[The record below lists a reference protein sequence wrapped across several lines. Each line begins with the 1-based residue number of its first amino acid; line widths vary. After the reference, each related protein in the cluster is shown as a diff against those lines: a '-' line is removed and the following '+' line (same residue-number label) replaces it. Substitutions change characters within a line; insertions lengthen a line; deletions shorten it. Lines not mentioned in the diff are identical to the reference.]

1 MTVQMIQARN
11 CILSPRNVRRT
22 AADPARLETL
32 KASIEARGILQN
44 LIGFSIPKKRGK
56 FEITAGGRRLAAVH
70 GLIEASI
77 LPVDYEIPV
86 FVMNDTSA
94 AAETSLAEN
103 FERQAMNPADE
114 CVAFRHFIEVEGATV
129 DDIAKRFGLTTR
141 FIEGRI
147 RLAGLA
153 DDVFEALRAG
163 EISLDVAQAFGTT
176 TDTAR
181 QARVYEQLKG
191 SYNGITAIAV
201 RRMMTDETVT
211 GVHPLAKLV
220 GRDAYIAA
228 GGRVEADLFGDSET
242 ELWVDVAVV
251 NALAEAKMAEAA
263 AQISGFGAVVPVLAT
278 RPDWT
283 MTEKLRPVYA
293 KPIAPTVEQQTRLEA
308 ITAELE
314 TIEAETEENGPTET
328 SETRWEALQAEAESI
343 ENRPSEVD
351 PEIRGAATAFLVIGA
366 DGTPTIHTQV
376 YVENTPRTAPD
387 ESTAKGDSDTD
398 GTPAIGRVLRDE
410 LAVQRTQLLSL
421 HVANDA
427 GMAIDLAIFL
437 LADAKVSQG
446 RAYDRGSSLSGS
458 RPSRAPIDFK
468 PTGATVDA
476 LQTMHDQ
483 LDYSWAE
490 PRDTGAR
497 FDAFRALS
505 DEQRGAWAGWVVAQT
520 LEAKLADEQYS
531 AFHNHLGRT
540 TMGIDVAAW
549 WRPTA
554 ANYFGRVKKSAVL
567 EAMTTIGG
575 PELAGRYANA
585 KKADIAEAA
594 EKLCA
599 GKTIVEAHVRVAA
612 TSWVPPIMT
621 FGTIETDTSA
631 LDGDE
636 SPDADGDDDSE
647 QSAGDT
653 DELEEAA

>member
-32 KASIEARGILQN
+32 KASIEARGVLQN

-56 FEITAGGRRLAAVH
+56 FEITAGGRRLAAIH
-70 GLIEASI
+70 GLIETSI

-114 CVAFRHFIEVEGATV
+114 CVAFRHFIEAEGATV
-129 DDIAKRFGLTTR
+129 DDVAKRFGLTTR
-141 FIEGRI
+141 FVEGRI

-153 DDVFEALRAG
+153 DDVFEALRASG
-163 EISLDVAQAFGTT
+163 ISLEVAQAFGTT

-181 QARVYEQLKG
+181 QARVYEQLKSG
-191 SYNGITAIAV
+191 YNGITAIAV
-201 RRMMTDETVT
+201 RRMMTDETIT
-211 GVHPLAKLV
+211 GVHPLAKLI

-242 ELWVDVAVV
+242 ELWIDAAIVTT
-251 NALAEAKMAEAA
+251 LAEAKMGEAA
-263 AQISGFGAVVPVLAT
+263 AQISGFGTVVPVLAT

-293 KPIAPTVEQQTRLEA
+293 KPIAPSPEQEARLEA
-308 ITAELE
+308 IATELE
-314 TIEAETEENGPTET
+314 SIEAETEEDGPTDI
-328 SETRWEALQAEAESI
+328 SEARWEALQAEAEAL
-343 ENRPSEVD
+343 EARPSEVD
-351 PEIRGAATAFLVIGA
+351 PEIRSSATAFLVIGA
-366 DGTPTIHTQV
+366 DGTPTIHSQV
-376 YVENTPRTAPD
+376 YVENTPRAAPD
-387 ESTAKGDSDTD
+387 GSAAKGDDD
-398 GTPAIGRVLRDE
+398 AGGAPVIGRVLRDE
-410 LAVQRTQLLSL
+410 LALQRTQLLGL
-421 HVANDA
+421 HVASDA
-427 GMAIDLAIFL
+427 GMAVDLAIFL

-446 RAYDRGSSLSGS
+446 RSCDRGSSLSGS

-483 LDYSWAE
+483 LDHSWAE
-490 PRDTGAR
+490 SPDTGTR
-497 FDAFRALS
+497 FDAFRALG

-520 LEAKLADEQYS
+520 LEAKLADEQY
-531 AFHNHLGRT
+531 ATFHNHLGR

-549 WRPTA
+549 WRPTT

-585 KKADIAEAA
+585 KKAEIAEAA
-594 EKLCA
+594 ETLCA

-612 TSWVPPIMT
+612 TNWVPPVMT
-621 FGTIETDTSA
+621 FGTVEADITD

-636 SPDADGDDDSE
+636 
-647 QSAGDT
+647 AGDNDANAAHEKT
-653 DELEEAA
+653 ADDTGELEEAA